1 MSSVRCAAARAL
13 QAVEDGRTTLAAE
26 LDRERVGIADERD
39 RGLLGEITTGA
50 LRWQAELDA
59 VLAQASGRAMGAID
73 PIVRAVLR
81 AGAYQLLHLD
91 RVPAHA
97 VIDEAVES
105 TRTLGHA
112 RAAGFVN
119 AVLRA
124 IQRGRTD
131 TALPQRPGPSAGR
144 SEQRAYL
151 STTLSHP
158 AWLVDRWIARH
169 GFEAAEAWCRFNNTT
184 PSITVRAAS
193 ASDTAHVLEALEAAD
208 VGATIAAKAR
218 DAITLPPGALGRL
231 PARLR
236 DRIVVHDEASQ
247 LVAHVVDAQPGTR
260 CLDVCA
266 APGGKTDVIWRDMR
280 ETGVLV
286 ASDRR
291 PGRVRLLRTTLRR
304 AGVPERIVLLDAAR
318 PLPFDAVFDRVL
330 VDTPCSG
337 LGTIRR
343 DPDLKW
349 RRTEADFAGFARTQH
364 LMLRHAGDAVRPGG
378 LLVYATCS
386 SEPEENEAVVEAFLE
401 SDRRF
406 VARSAATVGEN
417 EGAAPYVDEA
427 GFFRTLPFRDGL
439 DAFFAAVLV
448 RSGTA

>member
-1 MSSVRCAAARAL
+1 MTSVRCAAARAL
-13 QAVEDGRTTLAAE
+13 QAVEDGHATLATV
-26 LDRERVGIADERD
+26 LDRERARIADDRD

-59 VLAQASGRAMGAID
+59 VLVHASGRALDAID
-73 PIVRAVLR
+73 PTVRAVLR
-81 AGAYQLLHLD
+81 VGAYQLLHLD

-105 TRTLGHA
+105 TRTLGHP

-119 AVLRA
+119 AVLRT
-124 IQRGRTD
+124 IQRGPTAK
-131 TALPQRPGPSAGR
+131 ALPPRPAPSAGGP
-144 SEQRAYL
+144 EQRAYL
-151 STTLSHP
+151 ATTLSHP
-158 AWLVDRWIARH
+158 SWLVERWIARY
-169 GFEAAEAWCRFNNTT
+169 GFEAAEAWCRFNNTP
-184 PSITVRAAS
+184 PSVTVRAAS
-193 ASDTAHVLEALEAAD
+193 ASDTARVLEALEAAQ
-208 VGATIAAKAR
+208 VGATAARAR
-218 DAITLPPGALGRL
+218 DAMTLPPGALGRL
-231 PARLR
+231 HAPLR
-236 DRIVVHDEASQ
+236 ERIVIQDDASQ
-247 LVAHVVDAQPGTR
+247 LVAHVVGAQPGMR
-260 CLDVCA
+260 CLDMCA
-266 APGGKTDVIWRDMR
+266 APGGKTDVMWRDMGQA
-280 ETGVLV
+280 GVLI

-304 AGVPERIVLLDAAR
+304 AGVPERIAVLDATQ

-330 VDTPCSG
+330 VDAPCSG

-349 RRTEADFAGFARTQH
+349 RRKEVDFVGFARTQH
-364 LMLRHAGDAVRPGG
+364 LMLRHAGDAVRRGG
-378 LLVYATCS
+378 RLVYATCS
-386 SEPEENEAVVEAFLE
+386 SEPDENEAVVEAFLE

-406 VARSAATVGEN
+406 VAQSAATVGEN
-417 EGAAPYVDEA
+417 QGVATFVDGT

>member
-1 MSSVRCAAARAL
+1 MTSVRCAAARAL
-13 QAVEDGRTTLAAE
+13 QAVEGGRTTLAAE
-26 LDRERVGIADERD
+26 LDRERVGIADDRD

-50 LRWQAELDA
+50 LRWQAALDA
-59 VLAQASGRAMGAID
+59 VLAQASGRAIGDID

-81 AGAYQLLHLD
+81 VGAYQLLHLD

-119 AVLRA
+119 AVLRT
-124 IQRGRTD
+124 IQRGPTD
-131 TALPQRPGPSAGR
+131 SALPPRPAPSAGR
-144 SEQRAYL
+144 PEQRAYL

-158 AWLVDRWIARH
+158 TWLVERWIARH
-169 GFEAAEAWCRFNNTT
+169 GFEAVEAWCRFNNTP
-184 PSITVRAAS
+184 PSVTVRAAS
-193 ASDTAHVLEALEAAD
+193 ASDTAQVLEALEAAH
-208 VGATIAAKAR
+208 VGATIAARAR

-231 PARLR
+231 PAPLR
-236 DRIVVHDEASQ
+236 ERIVIHDEASQ
-247 LVAHVVDAQPGTR
+247 LVAHLVDAQPGMR

-280 ETGVLV
+280 EAGVLI

-304 AGVPERIVLLDAAR
+304 AGVPERIVVLDATQA
-318 PLPFDAVFDRVL
+318 LPFDAVFDRVL
-330 VDTPCSG
+330 VDAPCSG

-349 RRTEADFAGFARTQH
+349 RRKEADFAGLARTQH
-364 LMLRHAGDAVRPGG
+364 LMLRHAGDAVRRGG
-378 LLVYATCS
+378 FLVYATCS

-406 VARSAATVGEN
+406 VARPVSTLGEN
-417 EGAAPYVDEA
+417 KGTATFVDEA

-439 DAFFAAVLV
+439 DGFFAAVLV
-448 RSGTA
+448 RSGAA

>member
-1 MSSVRCAAARAL
+1 MTSVRCAAARAL
-13 QAVEDGRTTLAAE
+13 EAVEAGHTTLAAE
-26 LDRERVGIADERD
+26 LDRRRLEIADDRD

-59 VLAQASGRAMGAID
+59 VLARASGRAMDAID

-81 AGAYQLLHLD
+81 VGAYQLLHLD

-119 AVLRA
+119 AVLRT
-124 IQRGRTD
+124 IQRGPAAQ
-131 TALPQRPGPSAGR
+131 ALPPRPPPSAGR
-144 SEQRAYL
+144 PEQCAFL
-151 STTLSHP
+151 GTTLSHP
-158 AWLVDRWIARH
+158 SWLVERWIARH
-169 GFEAAEAWCRFNNTT
+169 GFEAAETWCRFNNAT
-184 PSITVRAAS
+184 PSMTVRAAS
-193 ASDTAHVLEALEAAD
+193 APDTAQVLEALEAAH
-208 VGATIAAKAR
+208 VGATIAAWAE
-218 DAITLPPGALGRL
+218 DAMTLPPGALGRL
-231 PARLR
+231 PAPLR
-236 DRIVVHDEASQ
+236 DRLVVHDEASQ
-247 LVAHVVDAQPGTR
+247 LVAHVVGAQPGMR

-280 ETGVLV
+280 EVGVLI

-304 AGVPERIVLLDAAR
+304 SGVPERIVALDATQ

-330 VDTPCSG
+330 VDAPCSG

-349 RRTEADFAGFARTQH
+349 RRKAADLAGFALTER
-364 LMLRHAGDAVRPGG
+364 LMLRHAGDAVRRGG

-406 VARSAATVGEN
+406 VARSAATVGAHE
-417 EGAAPYVDEA
+417 AVTHFVDET

-448 RSGTA
+448 RSGSA

>member
-1 MSSVRCAAARAL
+1 MTSVRGAAARVL
-13 QAVEDGRTTLAAE
+13 LAVEGGHTTLAAE
-26 LDRERVGIADERD
+26 LDRGRAGLADDRD

-59 VLAQASGRAMGAID
+59 ILAHASGRTIDAID
-73 PIVRAVLR
+73 PTVRAVLR
-81 AGAYQLLHLD
+81 VGAYQLLHLD

-97 VIDEAVES
+97 AIDEAVES
-105 TRTLGHA
+105 TRALGHP

-119 AVLRA
+119 AVLRTV
-124 IQRGRTD
+124 QREPTAR
-131 TALPQRPGPSAGR
+131 ALPPRPAPTAGR
-144 SEQRAYL
+144 PEQRAYL

-158 AWLVDRWIARH
+158 TWLVERWIARY
-169 GFEAAEAWCRFNNTT
+169 GFEAAEAWCRFNNTA
-184 PSITVRAAS
+184 PSVTVRAAS
-193 ASDTAHVLEALEAAD
+193 ASDAAEVLESLEAAH
-208 VGATIAAKAR
+208 VGATSAAEVR

-231 PARLR
+231 PAPLR
-236 DRIVVHDEASQ
+236 ERIVVQDEASQ
-247 LVAHVVDAQPGTR
+247 LVAHVVGARPGMR

-266 APGGKTDVIWRDMR
+266 APGGKTDVIWRDMS
-280 ETGVLV
+280 EAGVLV

-291 PGRVRLLRTTLRR
+291 PGRVRLLRATLRR
-304 AGVPERIVLLDAAR
+304 AGVPQRIVVLDATQA
-318 PLPFDAVFDRVL
+318 LPFDAVFDRVL
-330 VDTPCSG
+330 VDAPCSG

-349 RRTEADFAGFARTQH
+349 RRKEADFAGFARTQH
-364 LMLRHAGDAVRPGG
+364 QMLRHAGETVRQGG

-386 SEPEENEAVVEAFLE
+386 SEPEENEAVVTAFLE
-401 SDRRF
+401 SDGRF
-406 VARSAATVGEN
+406 AVQPAATVGTHA
-417 EGAAPYVDEA
+417 GAATFVDGM